1 MMIMEQLN
9 KLLGIKDIT
18 TRMISGEDKNI
29 PFSKYDNI
37 FVTTITY
44 ISGKIKNE
52 HRYYRD
58 ISNSYS
64 RIYEILS
71 KTFDYKISSYSD
83 KYGYYFEKN
92 GFPPINIEVNTIHT
106 DLFRITIS
114 YKSDGSFYEVNNFE
128 DIFFSKLESHTH
140 PFNDYKKMKRF
151 LKLKKIEKV
160 I

>member
-1 MMIMEQLN
+1 MIMEQFY

-18 TRMISGEDKNI
+18 TRYISGEDVNI
-29 PFSKYDNI
+29 PFSKYDKI
-37 FVTTITY
+37 LVTTTTY
-44 ISGKIKNE
+44 TSGETKNE
-52 HRYYRD
+52 YKYNRD

-92 GFPPINIEVNTIHT
+92 GFPPINIEVNTLHT

-114 YKSDGSFYEVNNFE
+114 YKSDGSFYEIDNFE
-128 DIFFSKLESHTH
+128 DIFFSKLESHIH